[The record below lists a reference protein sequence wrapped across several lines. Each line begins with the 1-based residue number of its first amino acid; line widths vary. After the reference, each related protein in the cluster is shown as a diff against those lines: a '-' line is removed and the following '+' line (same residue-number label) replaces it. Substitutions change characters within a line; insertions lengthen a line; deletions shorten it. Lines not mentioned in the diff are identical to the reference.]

1 MPHPRDVKVT
11 LSLAVLAALGLL
23 GGCMAASSPSARP
36 TTYWQPPTFTPDEV
50 ELLRAL
56 WIGSLPPLPDDPSN
70 RYADDPAAASL
81 GGSIF
86 FDAQF
91 SVNGEVS
98 CSSCHQPER
107 AFTDGLPRG
116 RGIGETPRSTMSVL
130 GGAYA
135 PFLFWDGRKDSLW
148 AQALGPLENALEHGG
163 NRGIYAHVIG
173 DHYRVEYE
181 AIFGPLPDLSDTER
195 FPVSAGPVDDPQ
207 ARASWY
213 AMTPAE
219 RDAVTAIYV
228 NMGKAIEAYERG
240 LLPTDSRFDR
250 FVGALLSAGASRAAA
265 LTDEEVAGLRLFIGE
280 AHCTNCHNGP
290 LFTNESFHNTG
301 VPPLAG
307 NQPDRGRGPAIQLLE
322 DDEFNCLSRW
332 SDADPDQC
340 TALRF
345 VRDDPEALAG
355 AFKPPSLRN
364 VSKTGP
370 YMHAGQIAT
379 LEDVLRHYRE
389 APAAAVGHSELE
401 PLELTDAQQAQL
413 VAFLRSLDDL
423 PTDP

>member
-1 MPHPRDVKVT
+1 MKVT

-36 TTYWQPPTFTPDEV
+36 STLGQPPTFTADEL

-70 RYADDPAAASL
+70 RYANDPPAAAL
-81 GGSIF
+81 GESFF
-86 FDAQF
+86 FDERF
-91 SVNGEVS
+91 SVNGRVS
-98 CSSCHQPER
+98 CSSCHQPEL

-130 GGAYA
+130 GTAYA
-135 PFLFWDGRKDSLW
+135 PFLFWDGRKDSQW
-148 AQALGPLENALEHGG
+148 AQALGPLENAREHGG
-163 NRGIYAHVIG
+163 NRGMYAHVIA
-173 DHYRVEYE
+173 DHYRTPYE
-181 AIFGPLPDLSDTER
+181 AIFGPLPDLSDADR
-195 FPVSAGPVDDPQ
+195 FPRSAGPVDDRE
-207 ARASWY
+207 ARANWD
-213 AMTPAE
+213 AMAQSDRE
-219 RDAVTAIYV
+219 AVTAIYV

-240 LLPTDSRFDR
+240 LLPTESRFDR
-250 FVGALLSAGASRAAA
+250 FVESLLGGSDSGAAA
-265 LTDEEVAGLRLFIGE
+265 LTDDEVEGLRLFIGQ

-290 LFTNESFHNTG
+290 LFTNQSFHNTG

-307 NQPDRGRGPAIQLLE
+307 HQPDLGRGPAIQLLT

-332 SDADPDQC
+332 SDADPGDC

-345 VRDDPEALAG
+345 LRDDPEGLSG

-401 PLELTDAQQAQL
+401 PLDLTDAQLAQL